1 MIRFQDQ
8 LIEIARRKERLI
20 GRAGSERAIIGTSIR
35 QLQGPIGVVDRG
47 LEVASF
53 LRRHPLLVAAIIA
66 AIAAFGRRRLVS
78 VAGTA
83 ISVWRLWRSVSA

>member
-1 MIRFQDQ
+1 MSRFQDQ
-8 LIEIARRKERLI
+8 LIEIAQRKERLI
-20 GRAGSERAIIGTSIR
+20 GRAGSERAIIGNSIR

-53 LRRHPLLVAAIIA
+53 LRRHPLLVAPIIA

-83 ISVWRLWRSVSA
+83 ISVWRLWRAVSA